1 MRTLLKDAWMVFR
14 FETRTLFFSPVNGAV
29 ELLLEELEELPHPA
43 SNKAIPVAA
52 QNVRRYFVR
61 RIID

>member
-1 MRTLLKDAWMVFR
+1 MRTPLKDVWLVFR
-14 FETRTLFFSPVNGAV
+14 LETRTLFFSPVNGV

-52 QNVRRYFVR
+52 QNVRTYFVR